1 MISPPSVLINGEPR
15 ETLSVLDRGLQYGDG
30 LFETIRIVDGRCQY
44 WDEHVDRLELGCE
57 KLGIQFPGRVD
68 LGKDAD
74 SLIQPSQMGVLKI
87 IVTRGVSERGFRIN
101 PKNPPN
107 RVVLLVSQS
116 QYPAKYYSEG
126 VELVLCKQRLGNSP
140 QLAGIK
146 HLNRLEQ
153 VLARREWDDEY
164 QEGLLLDQFGRVA
177 EGTMSNVFI
186 VEGQCLIT
194 PELETCGVHGV
205 IREQIIKKV
214 DTWSVKIKRE
224 NFTKQRLLEADAV
237 FMTNSIFGVWPVRSF
252 EKRSWKPH
260 PLIPCLLAT
269 LGFST

>member
-1 MISPPSVLINGEPR
+1 MISPPSVLINGESC

-30 LFETIRIVDGRCQY
+30 LFETIRVVDGRCQY
-44 WDEHVDRLELGCE
+44 WDEHMERLELGCE

-214 DTWSVKIKRE
+214 DTWSMKIKRE

-252 EKRSWKPH
+252 KKRSWEPH
-260 PLIPCLLAT
+260 PLIPRLLAT
-269 LGFST
+269 LGFPA